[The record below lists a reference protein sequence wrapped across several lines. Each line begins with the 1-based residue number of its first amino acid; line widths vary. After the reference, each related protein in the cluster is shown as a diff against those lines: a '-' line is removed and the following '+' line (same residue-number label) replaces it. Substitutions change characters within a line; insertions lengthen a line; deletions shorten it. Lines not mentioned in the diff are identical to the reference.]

1 MGFDRFGLHTDY
13 CVRKVGCV
21 LQHCDGLLGVLGVLG
36 VLGGLGV
43 LGAILGDLKLLLRQQ
58 GSAPLQYNSV
68 YWWKYIFAKGQSN
81 ICVLFHKMKWSFPR

>member
-21 LQHCDGLLGVLGVLG
+21 LQHCDGLLGVLVVLG

-43 LGAILGDLKLLLRQQ
+43 LGVLLGDLQLLLRQ
-58 GSAPLQYNSV
+58 GLASLQYNNV
-68 YWWKYIFAKGQSN
+68 YWWKYIFA
-81 ICVLFHKMKWSFPR
+81 

>member
-21 LQHCDGLLGVLGVLG
+21 LQHCDGFLGVLVVRD

-43 LGAILGDLKLLLRQQ
+43 LGVLLGDLQLLLRQ
-58 GSAPLQYNSV
+58 GSAPLQYNNV
-68 YWWKYIFAKGQSN
+68 YWWKYIFA
-81 ICVLFHKMKWSFPR
+81 